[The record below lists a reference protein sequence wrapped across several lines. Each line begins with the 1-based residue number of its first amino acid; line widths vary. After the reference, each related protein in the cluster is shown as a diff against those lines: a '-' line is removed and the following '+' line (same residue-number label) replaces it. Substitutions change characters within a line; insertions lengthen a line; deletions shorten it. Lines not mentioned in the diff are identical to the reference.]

1 MPRLFRQGDHP
12 RLRINETAEEL
23 RHATWLEL
31 FYDLVF
37 VVAVAQLAHHL
48 EEHLTVEGFLVF
60 AALYVPVWW
69 AWTGQTFYANRFD
82 TDDTLHRL
90 TSFLQVSAVA
100 VLAASTSEA
109 TGERSTAFALAY
121 AAVRFVLV
129 IEYLRA
135 RKWVPEA
142 RPLIDHYLT
151 GFGLAATLWALSPLL
166 DEPDRYWV
174 WGLAM
179 LIDLGTPLLSRKQQ
193 SKLPPQS
200 QHLPERFGLFVVI
213 VLGEAFAGVI
223 AGLTGGEL
231 SITTFSIAAA
241 GIILAVGIWWIYF
254 ADVAESVALRTR
266 VAGQV
271 WVYGHLVL
279 FICVT
284 AVGVGIDHAIL
295 HPELERDVTWLVPL
309 VAGGAFLAVGM
320 LHAAAGQWD
329 RTVPRVASAAA
340 CVVAALLGGAVPV
353 LALVVPAVCAAI
365 QVMLEL
371 TPKEQL
377 EQRVER
383 ELASEI
389 ELIED
394 VEELERRGYVPPTPE

>member
-1 MPRLFRQGDHP
+1 MPRLFQRDHP

-37 VVAVAQLAHHL
+37 VVAVAQLAHQL
-48 EEHLTVEGFLVF
+48 SDDLSVAGFLTY

-90 TSFLQVSAVA
+90 TSLLQVSAVA
-100 VLAASTSEA
+100 VLAASTAEA
-109 TGERSTAFALAY
+109 TGDRSAVFALAY
-121 AAVRFVLV
+121 AAVRFVLI

-142 RPLIDHYLT
+142 RPLIDRYLT

-166 DEPDRYWV
+166 DEPARYVV
-174 WGLAM
+174 WTVAM

-193 SKLPPQS
+193 GKLPPQS

-213 VLGEAFAGVI
+213 VLGEAFSGLV
-223 AGLTGGEL
+223 AGLTGGDL
-231 SITTFSIAAA
+231 TVGTLSIAAA
-241 GIILAVGIWWIYF
+241 GITIAVGVWWIYF

-271 WVYGHLVL
+271 WVYGHLLL

-284 AVGVGIDHAIL
+284 AIGVGIDHAIL
-295 HPELERDVTWLVPL
+295 HPELDRQTTWLLPL
-309 VAGGAFLAVGM
+309 VAGGAFLSVGM
-320 LHAAAGQWD
+320 LHAAAGQWG
-329 RTVPRVASAAA
+329 RTLPRVASAAA
-340 CVVAALLGGAVPV
+340 CLLAALLGGALPV
-353 LALVVPAVCAAI
+353 LALVVPAVCAAV

-371 TPKEQL
+371 TPKERL

-383 ELASEI
+383 ELASEV

-394 VEELERRGYVPPTPE
+394 VEELERRGYLPPGQA